1 MDLEIILQ
9 GQCFVNN
16 GKEIFALERKAL
28 IALLDP
34 PCDGLWD
41 TYGLC
46 NGGTSSENLLG

>member
-1 MDLEIILQ
+1 MDLENILQ

-28 IALLDP
+28 IPLLDP

-41 TYGLC
+41 TYGSVQWGHKL
-46 NGGTSSENLLG
+46 

>member
-41 TYGLC
+41 TYGSVQWGHKL
-46 NGGTSSENLLG
+46 